1 MFVGGAVLTAENRRA
16 VAGACL
22 PWHSSIDKWPP
33 RSRKSRDFIDLRLAQ
48 VIAVTVEPHHSALA
62 KVLEEADVEFANLPE
77 PVRSGSKFTML
88 LSLLGSEEARPVP
101 ALWIARP

>member
-1 MFVGGAVLTAENRRA
+1 MFVGGAVLTQKT
-16 VAGACL
+16 GAPL
-22 PWHSSIDKWPP
+22 PVRVSPGIPSIDKWPP